1 MRIVVLLVAFLVLA
15 HPARAQFGWEPTP
28 DVQATADALRIQA
41 AQDSAGA
48 AEKLAQAKRLE
59 RGLILTAQA
68 NARATQAAIPTATTI
83 PSSTPL
89 PPTATPWPTST
100 PVPTAEPATATAL
113 PSATAEIPIVTVAVA
128 SVTGVATWTPEP
140 SATNSFAQA
149 ATDVKPR
156 TTTAQPDYGTL
167 AVIVIGFVVLLAASG
182 YVSRRAGGNDE

>member
-113 PSATAEIPIVTVAVA
+113 PSATAVVV
-128 SVTGVATWTPEP
+128 VATVGNVGVVGVQPTEP
-140 SATNSFAQA
+140 ST
-149 ATDVKPR
+149 P
-156 TTTAQPDYGTL
+156 TTPWYFSGP
-167 AVIVIGFVVLLAASG
+167 VIVIVLLVFVALLI
-182 YVSRRAGGNDE
+182 RAVFLIDRLPS